1 MDIRVSLRYYRQ
13 SPRKVRL
20 VADLLRKLPVAAA
33 RQQLTFANKDAA
45 GPLLKLL
52 NSAVANAEHN
62 HKLDGETL
70 RVKSITVDPGPVLK
84 RFRPRAFGRAA
95 EIKKKTSHVVLTLTD
110 EVATARVSKRV
121 SEIEKSNSKAA
132 TVTSKKN

>member
-20 VADLLRKLPVAAA
+20 VAGLLRKLPVAAA

-62 HKLDGETL
+62 HKLNGETL

-84 RFRPRAFGRAA
+84 RYRPRAFGRAA

-110 EVATARVSKRV
+110 GEATASVSKTEKPVV
-121 SEIEKSNSKAA
+121 SAKS
-132 TVTSKKN
+132 VTAKKN